1 MSYRLAFMG
10 SPDFAVPS
18 LKALIDAG
26 HDVVC
31 VYTQPSRPAGR
42 GKQLR
47 NTPVH
52 DAALAAGI
60 EVRHPNSLKSDEEKV
75 AFTSLNLDAAVVV
88 AYGLILPRA
97 VLDAP
102 RLGCINV
109 HGSLLPRWRGAAPM
123 QRAIMAGDDMTGV
136 QTMQMEAGLDT
147 GPVFQTAATPI
158 SPEDTAGTLHDR
170 LAGLGAELIVKTLS
184 AIENEGL
191 TSEPQ
196 SEEGVTYAHKL
207 GPDDTRID
215 WSKPASEVDC
225 QIRGLSPFPGAWF
238 EIEQNGKPVR
248 VKALMSERA
257 DESGTP
263 GTVLD
268 GALTIACGSGAV
280 RLTRVQ
286 KAGKSA
292 CSAEDFLRGNTLK
305 AGDKVL

>member
-18 LKALIDAG
+18 LTALIEAG

-31 VYTQPSRPAGR
+31 VYTQPPRPAGR

-60 EVRHPNSLKSDEEKV
+60 EVRHPKSLKSDEEKA
-75 AFTSLNLDAAVVV
+75 AFAALNLDAAVVV

-102 RLGCINV
+102 KLGCINV

-123 QRAIMAGDDMTGV
+123 QRAIMAGDEVTGV

-147 GPVFQTAATPI
+147 GPVFQTASTPI
-158 SPEDTAGTLHDR
+158 SKDDTAGTLHDR
-170 LAGLGAELIVKTLS
+170 LAALGAELIVQTLS
-184 AIENEGL
+184 AIETDGL
-191 TSEPQ
+191 TAEPQ
-196 SEEGVTYAHKL
+196 SEDGVTYAHKL

-248 VKALMSERA
+248 VKALMSELMGA
-257 DESGTP
+257 EGAP

-268 GALTIACGSGAV
+268 GTLTIACGSGAV

-292 CSAEDFLRGNTLK
+292 CSAEDFLRGNPLK